1 MIIFS
6 IIVFVAGLG
15 SSHEALIPKETPMK
29 TLTRTI
35 LLCVLCLFAAATTA
49 DAQRRRPTRS
59 QSVDATGTFSNMGGT
74 ESGDVGGTRIVVFWS
89 LAGDREQYFVAV
101 QQAEGVP
108 GDPEMVRA
116 TVRGATIEFTLADG
130 LRYTGTITAAGMR
143 LRNSAGS
150 SEFLRRQNCR

>member
-1 MIIFS
+1 
-6 IIVFVAGLG
+6 
-15 SSHEALIPKETPMK
+15 MK
-29 TLTRTI
+29 TLTRTL
-35 LLCVLCLFAAATTA
+35 LLCVLCLIAAVTA
-49 DAQRRRPTRS
+49 DAQRRTNRS
-59 QSVDATGTFSNMGGT
+59 QTVNPVGTFSNMGGT
-74 ESGDVGGTRIVVFWS
+74 ESGDVGGTHIVVLWS
-89 LAGDREQYFVAV
+89 LAGEREQYFVVV

-130 LRYTGTITAAGMR
+130 LRYTGTITAAGIR